1 MLSHLDTEYHRS
13 IRREAQRQRRAN
25 QDSDSRD
32 LRRKNDSDARRSARD
47 SLQDEDRAR
56 IRVADSVAHSSARNT
71 VTIANASN
79 GERWWIRVSMLNS
92 NQNATPLGLKWNRVC
107 KHCGIKVNHNSN
119 RLLVLDCKHRF

>member
-71 VTIANASN
+71 VTNASN
-79 GERWWIRVSMLNS
+79 GERWWTRVSMLNS
-92 NQNATPLGLKWNRVC
+92 NQNATPLGLQPYV
-107 KHCGIKVNHNSN
+107 GI
-119 RLLVLDCKHRF
+119 